1 MTDFEQEF
9 DAALEDDPRTGDVFV
24 VAPFSVAE
32 AYGTK
37 GTLPVTT
44 TIEGFPYRGELTAI
58 GDGYHALVI
67 PREVRR
73 AVGKTIGDVLHVA
86 LSHDLEERV
95 VELPEDLAAA
105 LAENPA
111 AQTFFKKFDKPD
123 QRAYVR
129 YLKGAR
135 NPDARAKRLTETVYR
150 LSVGHKR
157 ETGNG

>member
-24 VAPFSVAE
+24 VAPFSVAD

-37 GTLPVTT
+37 GTLPVAA
-44 TIEGFPYRGELTAI
+44 TIDGFPYRGELTAI

-73 AVGKTIGDVLHVA
+73 AVGKTVGDELHVA
-86 LSHDLEERV
+86 LRHDLEERV
-95 VELPEDLAAA
+95 IDLPEDLAAA
-105 LAENPA
+105 LAENDA
-111 AQTFFKKFDKPD
+111 AQAFFKKLDKPD

-129 YLKGAR
+129 YLKGGR
-135 NPDARAKRLTETVYR
+135 TPEARAKRLTETVYR
-150 LSVGHKR
+150 LSVGRKR
-157 ETGNG
+157 DTGNG

>member
-24 VAPFSVAE
+24 VAPFSVADT
-32 AYGTK
+32 YGTK
-37 GTLPVTT
+37 GTLPVQT
-44 TIEGFPYRGELTAI
+44 TINGFPYRGELTAI

-73 AVGKTIGDVLHVA
+73 AVGKTLGDILHVA

-95 VELPEDLAAA
+95 VDLPEDLANA
-105 LAENPA
+105 LTESAA
-111 AQTFFKKFDKPD
+111 AQAFFKSLEKPD

-129 YLKGAR
+129 YLKGAK
-135 NPDARAKRLTETVYR
+135 NPEARAKRLTETVYR
-150 LSVGHKR
+150 LSVGRKR
-157 ETGNG
+157 ETGSK